1 VRAPVLF
8 PSRGAEK
15 AVYFILGPAGSRPNE
30 QPTGPASR
38 RTDGPVCY
46 IGVSTDI
53 DGGMGSLTDVLHRM
67 RSGSPQQDD
76 QMAVERS
83 MRFRWVPVRS
93 LSERHRPRLL
103 AHLVALDDADRYFR
117 FGHPASDE
125 QIARYVEG
133 IDFRHDEVF
142 GIFNRR
148 LELIAIAHLAY
159 QDTDVES
166 ESEAEP
172 GRLAEFGVSVLRRYR
187 GRGFGSR
194 LFEHSVLHARN
205 RGVERLMVHALTEN
219 TPMLHIARNAGA
231 VVERDGGESDAWLK
245 LPPDDVGSH
254 IDELLTEHAAE
265 LDYQVKRQGRRIVDL
280 MGSITEASA
289 HIHRSRKRDA
299 G

>member
-1 VRAPVLF
+1 MTSPEQ
-8 PSRGAEK
+8 GDI
-15 AVYFILGPAGSRPNE
+15 AVYQGPF
-30 QPTGPASR
+30 
-38 RTDGPVCY
+38 CY

-53 DGGMGSLTDVLHRM
+53 DGSMDSLGDVLHRM
-67 RSGSPQQDD
+67 RSASLQRDVQTVVD
-76 QMAVERS
+76 RS
-83 MRFRWVPVRS
+83 VCFRWVPIRS

-103 AHLVALDDADRYFR
+103 AHLVVLDDADRYFR

-159 QDTDVES
+159 DDTDVET
-166 ESEAEP
+166 ESEADS
-172 GRLAEFGVSVLRRYR
+172 GRLAEFGVSVLKRYR

-219 TPMLHIARNAGA
+219 TPMLHIASSAGA
-231 VVERDGGESDAWLK
+231 VVERAGGESDAWLK
-245 LPPDDVGSH
+245 LSPDDVGSH
-254 IDELLTEHAAE
+254 IDELLTEHAAK
-265 LDYQVKRQGRRIVDL
+265 LDYQLKRHGRRIVDL
-280 MGSITEASA
+280 VGSITEASA
-289 HIHRSRKRDA
+289 HIYRSRKGDA
-299 G
+299 E